1 MRQEILRMG
10 NNTSLCSKDGIIIHI
25 RMRKSSFAS
34 YKGSSFVTS
43 FPMRISSATTVFSLR
58 QSLASRLARSLR
70 TGEKS
75 AKMKVLPVYCDRG
88 LSRVED
94 VEDVGTETLFGS
106 SSELILRQ
114 IPLSFER
121 KSAASRSLAMATS
134 PLGSLEK
141 GIQARDGTRPI
152 ALASPTCDKEL
163 VRVADV
169 LGDGDIIYLEWPPDL
184 AESYFDDVEFETLD
198 RPFVL
203 GADPSPDQRPSLTV
217 YDCIDKYCQ
226 REQLEESEMW
236 YCNRCK
242 EHVRAWKQF
251 ELYRCPPILIV
262 HLKRFRYS
270 SVTHRR
276 EKISTPVDFPLK
288 GLDLSTRVAHWTE
301 GEMPIYDCF
310 AVSNHYGGLGGGH
323 YTAHALNDD
332 GVWCYYDDSRVT
344 IDVNPKEIVTEAAY
358 LLFYRRRD
366 VPVGEKFVVNLQ
378 AVPAS
383 RDSSPIV
390 THDQGRALDLDDI
403 SSTNAA
409 KVDDEDGMEVDDISG
424 NHGLDVASRTT
435 SPMGSVDCLG
445 FQSMDDEM
453 NHDYRKKRNG
463 FGDSGETFPRQ

>member
-1 MRQEILRMG
+1 
-10 NNTSLCSKDGIIIHI
+10 
-25 RMRKSSFAS
+25 
-34 YKGSSFVTS
+34 
-43 FPMRISSATTVFSLR
+43 
-58 QSLASRLARSLR
+58 
-70 TGEKS
+70 
-75 AKMKVLPVYCDRG
+75 
-88 LSRVED
+88 
-94 VEDVGTETLFGS
+94 
-106 SSELILRQ
+106 
-114 IPLSFER
+114 
-121 KSAASRSLAMATS
+121 
-134 PLGSLEK
+134 
-141 GIQARDGTRPI
+141 
-152 ALASPTCDKEL
+152 
-163 VRVADV
+163 
-169 LGDGDIIYLEWPPDL
+169 
-184 AESYFDDVEFETLD
+184 
-198 RPFVL
+198 
-203 GADPSPDQRPSLTV
+203 
-217 YDCIDKYCQ
+217 
-226 REQLEESEMW
+226 
-236 YCNRCK
+236 
-242 EHVRAWKQF
+242 
-251 ELYRCPPILIV
+251 
-262 HLKRFRYS
+262 
-270 SVTHRR
+270 
-276 EKISTPVDFPLK
+276 
-288 GLDLSTRVAHWTE
+288 
-301 GEMPIYDCF
+301 MPIYDCF